1 MSAMSRSQAAT
12 AMIGTDDF
20 TTDDRDS
27 TRRATMRSRP
37 PRTRPQRDGHRQ
49 ARTIRRDVGVE
60 IARLREGA
68 GLSLRRVAEAAGI
81 APSTLA
87 SIEAGSHSPTIEV
100 LARVGATL
108 GGSLAVRFYPGTGPR
123 IRDHL
128 QASMLQALVAD
139 LHPRWRRRP
148 EVAVYRPV
156 RGVIDMVLE
165 TIGGVDV
172 VSCEAQSQ
180 LRRLEQQVRWA
191 TMKADALEELMATQI
206 RGRHARPEGQ
216 SPASPPT
223 GPPHS
228 RVSVSRLLLLRS
240 TRANRQV
247 VSEFGDLLATAYP
260 ARHEDVIA
268 ALTSDAPWPGH
279 GLVWCSVEG
288 GRAWLHERP
297 PRGIKVGRQ

>member
-1 MSAMSRSQAAT
+1 
-12 AMIGTDDF
+12 
-20 TTDDRDS
+20 
-27 TRRATMRSRP
+27 MRSRP
-37 PRTRPQRDGHRQ
+37 PRTRPQRDGQRQ
-49 ARTIRRDVGVE
+49 ARTIRRDVGSE
-60 IARLREGA
+60 ITRLREGS

-87 SIEAGSHSPTIEV
+87 SIEAGARSPTIEV

-108 GGSLAVRFYPGTGPR
+108 GGTLAVRLYPGTGPR

-128 QASMLQALVAD
+128 QAPMLQALVAE

-156 RGVIDMVLE
+156 HGVIDMVLE
-165 TIGGVDV
+165 ANGDV
-172 VSCEAQSQ
+172 VSCEAHSQ
-180 LRRLEQQVRWA
+180 LRRLEQQIRWA
-191 TMKADALEELMATQI
+191 TLKADALEYLLTTPV
-206 RGRHARPEGQ
+206 RGSDDRREGHEPS
-216 SPASPPT
+216 SPATSPT
-223 GPPHS
+223 RS
-228 RVSVSRLLLLRS
+228 VLRVSRLLLLRS

-247 VSEFGDLLATAYP
+247 VSEFGDLLVTAYP

-268 ALTSDAPWPGH
+268 ALTGEAPWPGH

-297 PRGIKVGRQ
+297 PRGIKLGR